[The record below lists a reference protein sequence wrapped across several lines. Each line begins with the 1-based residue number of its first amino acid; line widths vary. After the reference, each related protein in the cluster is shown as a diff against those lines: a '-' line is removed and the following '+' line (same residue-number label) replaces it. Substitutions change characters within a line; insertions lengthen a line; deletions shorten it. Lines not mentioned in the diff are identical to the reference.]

1 VSDKDYRPVER
12 PEWANTTSTQMLAAA
27 RAGNPDSWAK
37 MVRLYAPLVLLWC
50 RREGLCGPRSQEA
63 TDVVQEVFKTVCKK
77 IETFTKDRK
86 PAAFRR
92 WLKAIFNNKMREYRR
107 NRPIVAVDPA
117 VLDQAP
123 APDIPSHA
131 DGCSERVLL
140 IRRLLELIRCEFER
154 LTWEAFWMVAADG
167 CSAEDAAEK
176 LGMRVGS
183 VYTAKSRV
191 MKRLKQ
197 ELKAL
202 GLFPG

>member
-1 VSDKDYRPVER
+1 
-12 PEWANTTSTQMLAAA
+12 MLAAA

-50 RREGLCGPRSQEA
+50 RRCGLGGPRSQEA
-63 TDVVQEVFKTVCKK
+63 TDVVQEVFMTVCKK
-77 IETFTKDRK
+77 IATFTKDAK

-107 NRPIVAVDPA
+107 IRRNVDVDPA

-123 APDIPSHA
+123 APDNPSHA

-191 MKRLKQ
+191 LKRLKQ

-202 GLFPG
+202 GLFLDEGNMVAADGAAITQGEVTS